1 MSLAKSVPQD
11 VFWYLSEG
19 NSKEDLIEWLWDL
32 LTDEQKADIEKEA
45 KNILEESN
53 A

>member
-32 LTDEQKADIEKEA
+32 LTDEQKTDIEKEA
-45 KNILEESN
+45 KEQMEVYNE
-53 A
+53 